1 MSDNEKASAQ
11 GNVGFTPGPWT
22 VEGVGC
28 VAVIHDYGE
37 PTVVTVACCTV
48 HTQQRSRNDARLIAA
63 APEMYEVLRQI
74 QSLRDRDES
83 GEGFSDDE
91 GEDVIGIVDDLLAKI
106 DG

>member
-1 MSDNEKASAQ
+1 MSEY
-11 GNVGFTPGPWT
+11 TPGPWK
-22 VEGVGC
+22 
-28 VAVIHDYGE
+28 
-37 PTVVTVACCTV
+37 VVSTQVTWEATPDLSVVDRCNETVARIG
-48 HTQQRSRNDARLIAA
+48 QREAWNVLAEKPKEQDANARLIAA
-63 APEMYEVLRQI
+63 APEMYEALRQI